1 MLRLTIRAAPPGT
14 RLAPVSPAFPRLPRA
29 GAPTPTLTG
38 PQRFS
43 RTAPTLLAL
52 LLFTAVARQGAAA
65 QSPSPD
71 LADLRHQAEQLR
83 REQRLP
89 EALAAY
95 RAVVAADPGSFE
107 DRFWVAKLE
116 GWTGHLLAAD
126 SGFVGLLEE
135 RPDDYDSRI
144 GLADVRL
151 WRGDTAATREL
162 LVGLERDYP
171 SDPEVRKRVEALGR
185 RVRPA
190 RWETDLEYFGE
201 RLPGGA
207 AANGAALSLATRP
220 NDRLRW
226 RAVAALQEKFE
237 RTESRAGGEVGVRLD
252 PRLELAGSAMLA
264 PGAEVLPRG
273 SYGLGASHRIA
284 RGVVLYADYAFLDYH
299 DAHVHQAGPAV
310 ELYAGRWLV
319 AGRIRWAATRF
330 AGSAGAVHDDAGSLS
345 VGWFYGSANLV
356 RVLAGTGSESFTGPS
371 REQVGRFDAR
381 TVGLSWRHF
390 LTPELGVE
398 ALYAHQSRSGGAES
412 DAWSLRVLRRW

>member
-1 MLRLTIRAAPPGT
+1 
-14 RLAPVSPAFPRLPRA
+14 VF
-29 GAPTPTLTG
+29 
-38 PQRFS
+38 
-43 RTAPTLLAL
+43 AL
-52 LLFTAVARQGAAA
+52 LLFTAGARQGADA
-65 QSPSPD
+65 QTPASD
-71 LADLRHQAEQLR
+71 IAHLRREAKQLR
-83 REQRLP
+83 SEQRLP

-151 WRGDTAATREL
+151 WRGDTAATHEL
-162 LVGLERDYP
+162 LVGLQRDYP
-171 SDPEVRKRVEALGR
+171 ADPEVHRRVEALGR

-201 RLPGGA
+201 QLPGGA
-207 AANGAALSLATRP
+207 AASGAALSLAARP

-237 RTESRAGGEVGVRLD
+237 RTESRAGGELGVRLD
-252 PRLELAGSAMLA
+252 PRLELVGSALLA

-284 RGVVLYADYAFLDYH
+284 RGVVLYADYGFFDYH
-299 DAHVHQAGPAV
+299 DADVHQAGPAV

-330 AGSAGAVHDDAGSLS
+330 AGSAGAVHDGAASLS
-345 VGWFYGSANLV
+345 VAWSYGSNNLV
-356 RVLAGTGSESFTGPS
+356 RVFAGTGSESFTQPS

-390 LTPELGVE
+390 LTPDLGVE
-398 ALYAHQSRSGGAES
+398 ALYARQDRSGGAEGE
-412 DAWSLRVLRRW
+412 AWSLRVLRRW

>member
-1 MLRLTIRAAPPGT
+1 VPTRSLKGSRRFFHAALT
-14 RLAPVSPAFPRLPRA
+14 VV
-29 GAPTPTLTG
+29 
-38 PQRFS
+38 
-43 RTAPTLLAL
+43 AL
-52 LLFTAVARQGAAA
+52 LLVTAGGRQKAVA
-65 QSPSPD
+65 QSPASDP
-71 LADLRHQAEQLR
+71 AHLRHEAEQLR
-83 REQRLP
+83 TEQRLP

-95 RAVVAADPGSFE
+95 REVVAADPGSFE

-126 SGFVGLLEE
+126 SGFVALLAE

-151 WRGDTAATREL
+151 WRGDTAGTREL
-162 LVGLERDYP
+162 LVGLQRDYP
-171 SDPEVRKRVEALGR
+171 ADPEVRRRVDALGR

-207 AANGAALSLATRP
+207 AANGAALSLAARP

-226 RAVAALQEKFE
+226 RAVATLQEKFE
-237 RTESRAGGEVGVRLD
+237 RTESRAGGEVAVRLG
-252 PRLELAGSAMLA
+252 PRLELAGSAALA

-299 DAHVHQAGPAV
+299 DADVHQAGPAV

-319 AGRIRWAATRF
+319 AGRFRWAATRF
-330 AGSAGAVHDDAGSLS
+330 AGSAGTVHDDAGSLA
-345 VGWFYGSANLV
+345 VGWSYGSASLV
-356 RVLAGTGSESFTGPS
+356 RVIAGTGSESFTGPS

-398 ALYAHQSRSGGAES
+398 ALYAHQSRSGGAEGE
-412 DAWSLRVLRRW
+412 AWSLRVLRRW